1 MIGALYSINRPHT
14 DNIKSGLKLWEI
26 RKSKPNIPIPF
37 PAFIYETKRNGGC
50 SKVIGEFMCDNIVKF
65 NPTKA
70 WKYYGK
76 DIHYLNTLLEYPKT
90 CLHYNEIEDY
100 GKGKPLYGLHI
111 SNLKIYDKP
120 KEINEFRKLGKEYH
134 DIKENEKRHLTFID
148 GYIEGEPLTRPPQ
161 SMCYVEI

>member
-14 DNIKSGLKLWEI
+14 DNIKSGLKLLEI
-26 RKSKPNIPIPF
+26 RKSKPNISIPF

-50 SKVIGEFMCDNIVKF
+50 GKVIGEFICDNIIDFWYDKGF
-65 NPTKA
+65 YLPT
-70 WKYYGK
+70 GK
-76 DIHYLNTLLEYPKT
+76 LKTDT
-90 CLHYNEIEDY
+90 CLTNTEFYDY

-120 KEINEFRKLGKEYH
+120 KELSEFKKAGFMTEKEWLFNLYPNTH
-134 DIKENEKRHLTFID
+134 CHYEAWAKKFNIKS
-148 GYIEGEPLTRPPQ
+148 PPQ